1 MCAQESKGEQNP
13 KFRVRDSSAGLWLKT
28 WVSEVS
34 RLNQWVK
41 VSLGYQSLK
50 AAGDSSHRSAVKIR
64 WYKGQGSGLG
74 AGIQD
79 KNSQDRSVLFAQS
92 CPILCDPMDCRPP
105 GSSVHGILQARILD
119 WVAIPFSRGSS

>member
-1 MCAQESKGEQNP
+1 M
-13 KFRVRDSSAGLWLKT
+13 R
-28 WVSEVS
+28 
-34 RLNQWVK
+34 
-41 VSLGYQSLK
+41 LGYQSLK
-50 AAGDSSHRSAVKIR
+50 SAGDRGHRSDVKIR

-105 GSSVHGILQARILD
+105 GSSVHGILKARILEE
-119 WVAIPFSRGSS
+119 VAIHSSRESSQPRGQIHVSHVS